1 MDAVTHRRFASGD
14 LEKTASIKR
23 LGARLTA
30 RAASDTLVILEK
42 GCLKFL
48 YPSSEYPARFELS
61 QTTTFPAGAQLFDL
75 KQFVFV
81 TNQAEMNATTNT
93 VAFASVSGD
102 KLSGR
107 IESRMYF
114 AFANGQEF
122 NVLLKGAFYLQ
133 IAN

>member
-48 YPSSEYPARFELS
+48 YPGYLEIAEN
-61 QTTTFPAGAQLFDL
+61 L
-75 KQFVFV
+75 KQLVLE
-81 TNQAEMNATTNT
+81 AGKE
-93 VAFASVSGD
+93 GD
-102 KLSGR
+102 
-107 IESRMYF
+107 
-114 AFANGQEF
+114 Q
-122 NVLLKGAFYLQ
+122 
-133 IAN
+133 